1 MVSPQFSAF
10 GAGFGRKSEPVG
22 NKDCRHGQAEWPDR
36 PPPRTGILFARNVIG
51 TSGRNLRP
59 ASRESAMPT
68 NVVAF
73 TSRREN
79 RKRHA
84 ARRQA
89 NARNNVI
96 ELAAWIGKAMPRRT
110 PHGVFFATH
119 AVVTPAEIA

>member
-1 MVSPQFSAF
+1 
-10 GAGFGRKSEPVG
+10 
-22 NKDCRHGQAEWPDR
+22 
-36 PPPRTGILFARNVIG
+36 
-51 TSGRNLRP
+51 
-59 ASRESAMPT
+59 MPT

-89 NARNNVI
+89 TARNNVI

-119 AVVTPAEIA
+119 AVVTPGEIA